1 MLLSLSEQD
10 IRARLSTSIRDAP
23 ASDDGMAHAGAL
35 IPAAVLV
42 GVTAGPGAGVLL
54 TRRTAHLRH
63 HSGQVSFP
71 GGRIDASDASP
82 EAAALREA
90 REEVGLDPA
99 HVELL
104 GRLPDHRT
112 SSGFVITPVL
122 GILAPGFATAASA
135 EEVDAI
141 FLLPLSVLLDPSAPV
156 QHRAEFAGAFR
167 EYWVWPH
174 PEFYIWGATARILLH
189 LAERLRSNI

>member
-1 MLLSLSEQD
+1 MPLTLSEQD
-10 IRARLSTSIRDAP
+10 IRARLSTTIRDAQ
-23 ASDDGMAHAGAL
+23 ASTPAGAL
-35 IPAAVLV
+35 VPAAVLV
-42 GVTAGPGAGVLL
+42 GITAGPAAGVLL

-71 GGRIDASDASP
+71 GGRIDPGDASP

-90 REEVGLDPA
+90 REEIGLDPA

-104 GRLPDHRT
+104 GRLPDHHT
-112 SSGFVITPVL
+112 VSGFIITPVL
-122 GILAPGFATAASA
+122 GMLSPGFTTEASA
-135 EEVDAI
+135 DEVDAI
-141 FLLPLSVLLDPSAPV
+141 FTLPLAVLLDPAAPV
-156 QHRAEFAGAFR
+156 RHTVGSR

-189 LAERLRSNI
+189 LADRLRSDDAHA